1 MSTLSDT
8 FLRQTFR
15 KTERL
20 CSRKIIESLAN
31 RGKKINLYPLRLLWI
46 QSTLTTNV
54 PAQVAFTVPK
64 KNFKK
69 AVDRN
74 RLKRRMRESYRKNK
88 SCLSSLINNDDL
100 QYALLFVFTG
110 KEDVSY
116 DEVEEKT
123 KVILSRFIED
133 TQKNI
138 N

>member
-1 MSTLSDT
+1 MSASTDM

-15 KTERL
+15 KNERL
-20 CSRKIIESLAN
+20 CSRKIIERLALK
-31 RGKKINLYPLRLLWI
+31 GKKINVHPIRLLWI
-46 QSTLTTNV
+46 QSALTTNV

-64 KNFKK
+64 KNFKN

-88 SCLSSLINNDDL
+88 SCLSSLINSDNF

-110 KEDVSY
+110 KEVLSY
-116 DEVEEKT
+116 VEVEEKT
-123 KVILSRFIED
+123 RVILTRFVED
-133 TQKNI
+133 TQKNT